1 MRALITGICGQDGSY
16 LAEFLLSKS
25 YTVFGFSRPIESDEN
40 IRHIRNKVHLI
51 YGDLLSDTDV
61 LNALIESNPDEVY
74 NLGAISHVGLSFES
88 AVLTGNVTGLGVARI
103 LESIRKYNQKIKFYQ
118 ASTSEL
124 YGNPVETPQNE
135 NSPMNPTSPYAIAKH
150 YAYNMVKLYRKA
162 YGMYAVNGILYNHES
177 PRRGLNFV
185 TRKIT
190 YAVAQI
196 KLGMKKDKLALG
208 NTSPMRDWGYAKE
221 YVELMWKMMQL
232 EKPDDY
238 VVGTGENHSV
248 QDFVEAAFAHVG
260 LDWKEWVEIS
270 DIYKRPSEVH
280 SLLAD
285 NSKIKKVLNWEPK
298 VKFNELVK
306 IMVDEDIRMLK
317 QAQ

>member
-16 LAEFLLSKS
+16 LADFLLSKG
-25 YTVFGFSRPIESDEN
+25 YTVFGLSRPIESDEN
-40 IRHIRNKVHLI
+40 IRHIKNRIHII

-88 AVLTGNVTGLGVARI
+88 AVITGNVTGLGVARI
-103 LESIRKYNQKIKFYQ
+103 LESIRKFNPKIKFYQ

-135 NSPMNPTSPYAIAKH
+135 NTPMNPTSPYAIAKQ

-162 YGMYAVNGILYNHES
+162 YGIYAVNGILYNHES

-208 NTSPMRDWGYAKE
+208 NTSSKRDWGYAKE
-221 YVELMWKMMQL
+221 YVEIMWKMMQL

-238 VVGTGENHSV
+238 VVGTGESHSV
-248 QDFVEAAFAHVG
+248 QDFVEAAFAHAG

-280 SLLAD
+280 SLLSD
-285 NSKIKKVLNWEPK
+285 NSKIKKALNWEPK
-298 VKFNELVK
+298 VKFDELVK

-317 QAQ
+317 QTQ